1 MNRRNMLSYVVA
13 IPVAASLLLAGCN
26 NGAKT
31 AGGDAGAGGSKKI
44 VIAWAKWEPADNLQ
58 KLAADYTKETGTEVE
73 VQQIPWS
80 DFETKI
86 NSAWSG
92 QDSSFDMVVGDS
104 QWLGKGATNGH
115 YVDLTEWSKTEIPV
129 ADIEPAAL
137 KNYGEYDGKLYAVPC
152 MADGIG
158 FSYRKDLFEDAAEK
172 AAFKAKYGKE
182 LAIPETWEDFQKIA
196 EFFTRPD
203 KNLYGTALF
212 YSKEVDGATMGFDQ
226 ILWAFGGNLSD
237 NGPAAVKAL
246 DFWIGLKKF
255 CPPGAETFYFSES
268 LTAFQEGKVATAM
281 NWFAFMP
288 GLVKPEQ
295 NKFADKTGY
304 FVVPKGPAGRFI
316 SLGGQG
322 LSVSAYSKNQ
332 EDAKKFAAWFS
343 KEDTQKKWVALGGLT
358 ANKKVSATD
367 EFKKANPY
375 NETFSTSVQYL
386 KDFYNT
392 PEYTE
397 LLKTSQDEL
406 SAAITGAKT
415 SKAALDAI
423 AEGHA
428 KVIKK

>member
-212 YSKEVDGATMGFDQ
+212 YSKWMARPWASIKSSGHSVETSPTMV
-226 ILWAFGGNLSD
+226 LLPS
-237 NGPAAVKAL
+237 
-246 DFWIGLKKF
+246 
-255 CPPGAETFYFSES
+255 
-268 LTAFQEGKVATAM
+268 
-281 NWFAFMP
+281 
-288 GLVKPEQ
+288 
-295 NKFADKTGY
+295 
-304 FVVPKGPAGRFI
+304 RR
-316 SLGGQG
+316 
-322 LSVSAYSKNQ
+322 
-332 EDAKKFAAWFS
+332 
-343 KEDTQKKWVALGGLT
+343 
-358 ANKKVSATD
+358 
-367 EFKKANPY
+367 
-375 NETFSTSVQYL
+375 STSGLASRSSVLLEL
-386 KDFYNT
+386 K
-392 PEYTE
+392 PS
-397 LLKTSQDEL
+397 TSQR
-406 SAAITGAKT
+406 A
-415 SKAALDAI
+415 
-423 AEGHA
+423 
-428 KVIKK
+428 